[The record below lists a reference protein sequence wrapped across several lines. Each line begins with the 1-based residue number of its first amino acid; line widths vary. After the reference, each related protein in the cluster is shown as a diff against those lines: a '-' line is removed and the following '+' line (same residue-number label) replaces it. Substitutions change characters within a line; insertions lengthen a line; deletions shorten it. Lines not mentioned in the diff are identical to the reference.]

1 MEESRR
7 RSKIQGEVNLESGK
21 SRDKGCGGG
30 GNAGDGRSSGQD
42 YGK

>member
-1 MEESRR
+1 MEESR
-7 RSKIQGEVNLESGK
+7 RSKIQGEVNLGSGK

-30 GNAGDGRSSGQD
+30 GSARDGRSSGQD